1 MSNIY
6 ADSNT
11 GIIAVVVVI
20 LVILVI
26 VMLPLIVLWCV
37 RRRQRNQGYDYQGTF
52 TIVLN

>member
-11 GIIAVVVVI
+11 GIAVVVVI
-20 LVILVI
+20 LVILVLL
-26 VMLPLIVLWCV
+26 VIVLCYV
-37 RRRQRNQGYDYQGTF
+37 RRRQKTPRFKGYDHQGTF